1 MSNIL
6 FPINARRVKWDST
19 VEQDWD
25 VNEQTSASGK
35 SRTLT
40 NQSLPGWVF
49 TITFPALSS
58 EERNK
63 LFAFF
68 TRVKGSAIPF
78 FYKDA
83 EDYNAE
89 GVTLPQNTD
98 GTYQLV
104 AWMNGQQEPI
114 YYADEL
120 KVYVDGTE
128 QGSSTYTVSDGAVKF
143 STAPA
148 STAKVTATYEY
159 WWKVRF
165 SKSKLQI
172 KQRAKNLFQCQMSLK
187 VVR

>member
-1 MSNIL
+1 MSTIL
-6 FPINARRVKWDST
+6 FPLNARRVKWDST
-19 VEQDWD
+19 VEQDWT

-35 SRTLT
+35 SRTQT
-40 NQSLPGWVF
+40 SQSLPAWVF

-68 TRVKGSAIPF
+68 TRVKGSTLPF

-83 EDYNAE
+83 EDYKAE
-89 GVTLPQNTD
+89 KVTLPKNTD

-114 YYADEL
+114 YYADSL
-120 KVYVDGTE
+120 TVYVDGTA
-128 QGSSTYTVSDGAVKF
+128 QDSTAYTVSDGAITF
-143 STAPA
+143 TTAPA

-172 KQRAKNLFQCQMSLK
+172 KQRAKNLFQCEMSLK

>member
-1 MSNIL
+1 MSTIL
-6 FPINARRVKWDST
+6 FPINAKRVKWDST
-19 VEQDWD
+19 VEQDWT

-35 SRTLT
+35 SRTQT
-40 NQSLPGWVF
+40 SQSLPAWVF

-58 EERNK
+58 EERYK

-68 TRVKGSAIPF
+68 TRVRGSAIPF

-83 EDYNAE
+83 EDYRCI
-89 GVTLPQNTD
+89 GVKLPKNTD

-104 AWMNGQQEPI
+104 ANMQSQQEPI
-114 YYADEL
+114 YYADNL
-120 KVYVDGTE
+120 TVYVDGTA
-128 QGSSTYTVSDGAVKF
+128 QDSTSYTVSDGAISF
-143 STAPA
+143 NTAPA
-148 STAKVTATYEY
+148 SMAKVTATYEY

-172 KQRAKNLFQCQMSLK
+172 KQRKANLFQCQMSLK